1 MYENSNF
8 QTAAQSNYCQRL
20 TLGVQEF
27 HYFNFITCT
36 DEELM
41 DIIAKID
48 IVYQNKCENISLE
61 VLKHP
66 LLEEE
71 IGKEHIGNTASKHLV
86 QNSSLLGHL
95 QKLSTFEVSFFFSEG
110 KICKCKAQWKV

>member
-1 MYENSNF
+1 MN
-8 QTAAQSNYCQRL
+8 
-20 TLGVQEF
+20 
-27 HYFNFITCT
+27 
-36 DEELM
+36 
-41 DIIAKID
+41 IIAKID
-48 IVYQNKCENISLE
+48 IIYQNKCENISLE

-95 QKLSTFEVSFFFSEG
+95 QKLGTFEVSYLFHRGRSNVSHQFNFRYLVKVTKIEKIICPVCLLTLKNQLTEKCFFIG
-110 KICKCKAQWKV
+110 Q

>member
-1 MYENSNF
+1 MDNF
-8 QTAAQSNYCQRL
+8 FLNEFKGG
-20 TLGVQEF
+20 TLMKF
-27 HYFNFITCT
+27 FYYFNFVTCT

-48 IVYQNKCENISLE
+48 IIYQNKCEKISLE
-61 VLKHP
+61 ILKHP

-71 IGKEHIGNTASKHLV
+71 LVKEHIGNAASKHLI

-95 QKLSTFEVSFFFSEG
+95 QKLSTFEVSFLFKE
-110 KICKCKAQWKV
+110 KCCKYKA

>member
-1 MYENSNF
+1 MKNVY
-8 QTAAQSNYCQRL
+8 
-20 TLGVQEF
+20 
-27 HYFNFITCT
+27 YFNFVTCT

-48 IVYQNKCENISLE
+48 IIYQNKCENISLE

-95 QKLSTFEVSFFFSEG
+95 QKLGTFEVSYLFHRGRFSL
-110 KICKCKAQWKV
+110 ILSRNF

>member
-1 MYENSNF
+1 
-8 QTAAQSNYCQRL
+8 
-20 TLGVQEF
+20 
-27 HYFNFITCT
+27 
-36 DEELM
+36 M

-95 QKLSTFEVSFFFSEG
+95 QKLGTFEVSYLFHSGRFSL
-110 KICKCKAQWKV
+110 ILSRNF

>member
-1 MYENSNF
+1 MKNVY
-8 QTAAQSNYCQRL
+8 
-20 TLGVQEF
+20 
-27 HYFNFITCT
+27 YFNVVTCT

-41 DIIAKID
+41 DIIDKID
-48 IVYQNKCENISLE
+48 IIHQNKCEKISLE

-95 QKLSTFEVSFFFSEG
+95 QKLGTFEVSFSLILYRSF
-110 KICKCKAQWKV
+110 